1 MCPARFITSKLQLF
15 ETSLLWD
22 GHFQYDNK
30 LYQGMYPHRM
40 FQEHESE
47 LLYLQQPV
55 LSLNLKG
62 TLLGCLGEVE
72 SAVYVLLDDDSYI

>member
-1 MCPARFITSKLQLF
+1 
-15 ETSLLWD
+15 
-22 GHFQYDNK
+22 
-30 LYQGMYPHRM
+30 M

-72 SAVYVLLDDDSYI
+72 SAVYVLLDDDSYIQLNYHG